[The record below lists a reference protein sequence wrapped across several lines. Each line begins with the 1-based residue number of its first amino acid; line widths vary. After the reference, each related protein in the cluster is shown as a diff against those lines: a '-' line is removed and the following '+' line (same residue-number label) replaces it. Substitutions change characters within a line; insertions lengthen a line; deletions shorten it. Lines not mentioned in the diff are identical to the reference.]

1 MAGNLPDPVGDRF
14 AYDIDGTFV
23 GYVQN
28 FNAPSVIEM
37 NLSQK
42 QVLNNESG
50 DTLALTNGNNP
61 YGVIFI
67 FPEARDVNGIYIAAT
82 NSGTRSIEYSTN
94 TTNGL
99 DGDWSSAGSWT
110 SAVELN
116 NSLEGARSNVI
127 SLSLTNVKG
136 LRVRKADQ
144 SSISRNRQFAG
155 LHLYGVISQS
165 SRTKLWHP
173 TLDEPIA
180 FTHLDFGDVPRNQ
193 VVTRQ
198 FRVKNMSSTLSASD
212 IHISANALTDGGSQ
226 TTVQAISFSDD
237 GSSFDT
243 STSISSL
250 GPGEIS
256 GIRHIRYSPSD
267 LAILGSR
274 IARVL
279 MVVGSWD

>member
-144 SSISRNRQFAG
+144 ASISRNRQFAG